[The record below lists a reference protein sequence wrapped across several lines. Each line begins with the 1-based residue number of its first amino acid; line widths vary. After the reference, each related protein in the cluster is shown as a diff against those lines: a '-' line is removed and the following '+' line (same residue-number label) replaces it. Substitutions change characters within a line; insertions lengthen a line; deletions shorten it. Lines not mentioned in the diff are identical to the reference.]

1 MDIRKATEDDFIE
14 ILYITKGFQGLV
26 PTASNLNWSFGEPTE
41 KQLIEA
47 IAQNNVYVV
56 SENLILGVLQLQKS
70 KSTNNEDVILIHNFA
85 IHPIGDRKNLGIF
98 ILEFAIGEAKNQQ
111 ATTLSIHVSKNHS
124 RCIEILNILG
134 FTNRSTENQEAL
146 LFNKKL

>member
-14 ILYITKGFQGLV
+14 ILYITKGFQELV
-26 PTASNLNWSFGEPTE
+26 PTASYLNWSFGRTNRKTTYRSNSS
-41 KQLIEA
+41 KQCLCCFGKSHS
-47 IAQNNVYVV
+47 V
-56 SENLILGVLQLQKS
+56 GVLQLQKS
-70 KSTNNEDVILIHNFA
+70 KNTNNEDVISIHNFA

-98 ILEFAIGEAKNQQ
+98 ILEFAIEEAKKQK

-134 FTNRSTENQEAL
+134 FTSRSTENQDVFAV
-146 LFNKKL
+146 